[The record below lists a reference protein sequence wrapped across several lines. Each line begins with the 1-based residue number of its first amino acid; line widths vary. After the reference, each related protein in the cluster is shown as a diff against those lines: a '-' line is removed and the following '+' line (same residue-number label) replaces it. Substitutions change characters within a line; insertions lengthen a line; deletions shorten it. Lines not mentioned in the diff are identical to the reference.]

1 MNSCILMAEVVQDP
15 QLRYTQDNQ
24 MAIAEMTVQFPA
36 LREEE
41 APVTLKVVGWGNLA
55 QEVQETY
62 RVGDRVIIEGRLNMN
77 RVDRPEGFKE
87 TRPELNIQRIHRI
100 GADATLSTN
109 SAVQASTLGSA
120 AASTAAGTAAGTT
133 AGTTASAPPAAR
145 PAAPAPRPTAT
156 PAAQPAKTPAYSAA
170 PSPAKSAPEPVDY
183 DEIPF

>member
-109 SAVQASTLGSA
+109 SAVQTSTLGAA
-120 AASTAAGTAAGTT
+120 AASAA

-145 PAAPAPRPTAT
+145 PAAPAPKPTAT

-170 PSPAKSAPEPVDY
+170 SSPAKSALEPVDY

>member
-77 RVDRPEGFKE
+77 RIDRPEGFKE
-87 TRPELNIQRIHRI
+87 TRPELNIQRIHRV
-100 GADATLSTN
+100 GADASLSTN
-109 SAVQASTLGSA
+109 SAVPTSTLGSA
-120 AASTAAGTAAGTT
+120 AASTAAAGTAA
-133 AGTTASAPPAAR
+133 SAPAAR
-145 PAAPAPRPTAT
+145 PAAK

-170 PSPAKSAPEPVDY
+170 ASSPAKSSPEPVDY

>member
-1 MNSCILMAEVVQDP
+1 MAEVVQDP

-41 APVTLKVVGWGNLA
+41 PPVTLKVVGWGNLA

-62 RVGDRVIIEGRLNMN
+62 RVGDRVIIEGRLNMS
-77 RVDRPEGFKE
+77 RIDRPEGFKE
-87 TRPELNIQRIHRI
+87 TRPELNIQRIHRV

-109 SAVQASTLGSA
+109 SAVQTSTLGAAAANAAAANSA
-120 AASTAAGTAAGTT
+120 ANPVASPA
-133 AGTTASAPPAAR
+133 ASAPAAR
-145 PAAPAPRPTAT
+145 PAAKPAV
-156 PAAQPAKTPAYSAA
+156 QPAKTPAYSAA
-170 PSPAKSAPEPVDY
+170 SSPAASSPAKPSPDPVDY